1 MLDGDTMDQTVLMQA
16 AWDAVEAFK
25 ASEPYQTMQSAWN
38 AILSDPE
45 TKRKRDLFEAAKA
58 KMDQIRPYGKYHPDF
73 KTASLRLQQA
83 KADYQDTDAYKTYIA
98 AKAVLDETLREFSAK
113 LNALVEPLTFESQS
127 SCSTR

>member
-1 MLDGDTMDQTVLMQA
+1 MFDGDIVDQTRLMQA
-16 AWDAVEAFK
+16 AWDAVEEFK
-25 ASEPYQTMQSAWN
+25 ASEPYQTMRSAWN

-45 TKRKRDLFEAAKA
+45 TKTKMDRFEAAKA

-73 KTASLRLQQA
+73 KSAALSLQQA

-98 AKAVLDETLREFSAK
+98 AKAVIDDMLREFSAK